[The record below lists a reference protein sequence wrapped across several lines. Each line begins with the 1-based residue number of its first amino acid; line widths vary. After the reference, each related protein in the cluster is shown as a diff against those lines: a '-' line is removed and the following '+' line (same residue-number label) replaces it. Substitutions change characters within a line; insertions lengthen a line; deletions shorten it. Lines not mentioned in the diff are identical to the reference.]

1 MPDHKASAEPRAAF
15 NSVSVGGLT
24 LADIRGRT
32 ALDEPNRE
40 FKNQLPGVVHACF
53 STLFGCGQ
61 QANWFGCLRRG
72 TSLDRL
78 TRLRDDLRGAA
89 CARPKT
95 LQLALASSPDACRLP
110 CCSCSPPAP
119 LNHPARPSQ
128 SRSSSSMERIRHS
141 PCLNVRPGTRYPA
154 TLVVTGNHDT
164 RVMPAH
170 SFKFV
175 AALQAAQAGSAPF
188 LLRVQLSAG
197 TAADQ
202 TRARLSAKEPM
213 LTPSSSRPWG

>member
-1 MPDHKASAEPRAAF
+1 
-15 NSVSVGGLT
+15 
-24 LADIRGRT
+24 
-32 ALDEPNRE
+32 
-40 FKNQLPGVVHACF
+40 
-53 STLFGCGQ
+53 
-61 QANWFGCLRRG
+61 
-72 TSLDRL
+72 
-78 TRLRDDLRGAA
+78 
-89 CARPKT
+89 
-95 LQLALASSPDACRLP
+95 
-110 CCSCSPPAP
+110 
-119 LNHPARPSQ
+119 
-128 SRSSSSMERIRHS
+128 MERIRHS
-141 PCLNVRPGTRYPA
+141 PCHNVRPGTRYPA

>member
-1 MPDHKASAEPRAAF
+1 
-15 NSVSVGGLT
+15 
-24 LADIRGRT
+24 
-32 ALDEPNRE
+32 
-40 FKNQLPGVVHACF
+40 
-53 STLFGCGQ
+53 
-61 QANWFGCLRRG
+61 
-72 TSLDRL
+72 
-78 TRLRDDLRGAA
+78 
-89 CARPKT
+89 
-95 LQLALASSPDACRLP
+95 LP

-141 PCLNVRPGTRYPA
+141 PCLNV
-154 TLVVTGNHDT
+154 
-164 RVMPAH
+164 PAH

-175 AALQAAQAGSAPF
+175 AALQAAQAGSAAF